1 MSIPVWKSPFATEQ
15 TFVTFL
21 RGRTNVTPLV
31 PSTSMANL
39 DEESLPDT
47 KAKDIYAYIRT
58 FKSSA
63 PDLKFG
69 EAGQEL
75 IAVAGLSRHLTPFAE
90 LALRPLGR
98 HAPRG

>member
-1 MSIPVWKSPFATEQ
+1 MSIPGWKSPFATEQ

-58 FKSSA
+58 FKSTA
-63 PDLKFG
+63 PDLKDIPTLNAIV
-69 EAGQEL
+69 ESAKQGQK
-75 IAVAGLSRHLTPFAE
+75 
-90 LALRPLGR
+90 
-98 HAPRG
+98 